1 MQSWLMLGEAI
12 PLEVTGTT
20 SMKLS
25 QMFTRVLPSVLI
37 FVFYAC
43 LFVGLTLALKRLAL
57 SVVYAICACVG
68 SVLTT
73 LIGLWKVYVA
83 EAFCM

>member
-1 MQSWLMLGEAI
+1 MANARRGHPPRSDRDDLNEA
-12 PLEVTGTT
+12 
-20 SMKLS
+20 LS
-25 QMFTRVLPSVLI
+25 KVYPRLPSVLI

-43 LFVGLTLALKRLAL
+43 LFVALTLVLERLAL
-57 SVVYAICACVG
+57 SVVYAIWAGVG
-68 SVLTT
+68 TVRTT

>member
-1 MQSWLMLGEAI
+1 
-12 PLEVTGTT
+12 
-20 SMKLS
+20 
-25 QMFTRVLPSVLI
+25 LI

-43 LFVGLTLALKRLAL
+43 LFVALTLALKRLAA
-57 SVVYAICACVG
+57 SVVYAIWVG
-68 SVLTT
+68 IGTVLTT

>member
-25 QMFTRVLPSVLI
+25 QRYTRVLPSVLI

-43 LFVGLTLALKRLAL
+43 LFVALTLVLKRLAL
-57 SVVYAICACVG
+57 SVVYAIWVG
-68 SVLTT
+68 VGTVLTT